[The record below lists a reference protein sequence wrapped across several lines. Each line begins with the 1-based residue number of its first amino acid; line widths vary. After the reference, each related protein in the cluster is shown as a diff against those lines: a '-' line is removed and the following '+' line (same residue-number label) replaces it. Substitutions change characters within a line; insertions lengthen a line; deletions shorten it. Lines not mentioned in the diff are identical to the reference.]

1 MFLPFWNNAAEKI
14 NKWINIKFKKIG
26 GNMGQKL
33 CWDCWKNIISGKID
47 SSNPNACDAYIL
59 QYAYMHRYKNINI
72 RIKKLAKLLVL
83 QV

>member
-1 MFLPFWNNAAEKI
+1 
-14 NKWINIKFKKIG
+14 
-26 GNMGQKL
+26 MGQKL
-33 CWDCWKNIISGKID
+33 CWDRWKNIISGKID

-72 RIKKLAKLLVL
+72 HIKKLAKLLVL